1 MFYSSFYGQNEVLFL
16 KIDTVKSNFRTSGNK
31 VDSIDVLLSE
41 KHITLPGSFYN
52 HPFGKFGIDYLHS
65 LDNLSQQS
73 RNNST
78 SSFLYTSLP
87 HVGIAYS
94 FGSVGLQYLTL
105 NYQQVFRKNIC
116 FNVLYNRNV
125 AAGSFR
131 YSATSNDQFYLNVIE
146 NTGVFKQVYQLHYG
160 NTTRELNG
168 GVLSDSIIN
177 QYGLSYA
184 SVRKQ
189 NASDTVKNINIIS
202 EQLLRVF
209 GDDTIGGGILL
220 RNKFTLNRR
229 VFHEIDT
236 SLNTIYVNVDKA
248 DTTRDLSQF
257 SRLENAIGLFARTNK
272 SKVQLY
278 LNRSYWMYRTDAL
291 QYKTEYDAQL
301 TFNYKLKTVDIRY
314 NHYQNI
320 IGANQQGTQSL
331 KFTKINFNLINELC
345 IHNSYLLPTPMQR
358 LYFSNT
364 IDWQINN
371 LGLQKNLLLEYSLS
385 IKSTIPISLR
395 FGYSIRKDNYYLIN
409 DKWRND
415 TLKSINQFYLDI
427 ATNIKLRNIYFTPR
441 IICNSLS
448 GVSSIV
454 PKYDIRARVYWKK
467 TFEKKNNVT
476 FMAGIDAV
484 YKSAYNLLNFDS
496 RISLYSLSNS
506 TQFNFSGTTLDA
518 FLALTIDEIRF
529 YFKYENINYS
539 FTNKTNSI
547 ALNYPVT
554 PRILRIG
561 LTWDFFN

>member
-1 MFYSSFYGQNEVLFL
+1 M
-16 KIDTVKSNFRTSGNK
+16 KIDTVKSNFLTSGNK
-31 VDSIDVLLSE
+31 VDSIDVILSE

-52 HPFGKFGIDYLHS
+52 HPFGKFGIDYFHAI
-65 LDNLSQQS
+65 DNLYQQS

-78 SSFLYTSLP
+78 NSLLYTSLP
-87 HVGIAYS
+87 HVGVAYS

-116 FNVLYNRNV
+116 LNVLYNRNV
-125 AAGSFR
+125 STGSFR
-131 YSATSNDQFYLNVIE
+131 YSATSNDQFYVNVFE

-160 NTTRELNG
+160 NTARELNG

-189 NASDTVKNINIIS
+189 NASDTVKSFNIIS
-202 EQLLRVF
+202 EQLYRLV

-236 SLNTIYVNVDKA
+236 SLNTIYYNVDKA

-257 SRLENAIGLFARTNK
+257 SRLENAIGLYSRTNK
-272 SKVQLY
+272 SKIQLY

-301 TFNYKLKTVDIRY
+301 TFNYKLKKIDVKY
-314 NHYQNI
+314 NQYQNI
-320 IGANQQGTQSL
+320 VGANQQGFQSL
-331 KFTKINFNLINELC
+331 TVTKKNFNLINELY

-364 IDWQINN
+364 IDWQINK

-385 IKSTIPISLR
+385 LKSTIPISLR
-395 FGYSIRKDNYYLIN
+395 LGYTIRKDNYYLIN

-415 TLKSINQFYLDI
+415 TLKNINQFFLDV
-427 ATNIKLRNIYFTPR
+427 ATNIKLRNFYFTPR
-441 IICNSLS
+441 IIFNSLS
-448 GVSSIV
+448 GISSII
-454 PKYDIRARVYWKK
+454 PKYDFRARIYWKK

-476 FMAGIDAV
+476 FMAGIDAN
-484 YKSAYNLLNFDS
+484 YKSAYNLLYFDS
-496 RISLYSLSNS
+496 RISLYTLSNF
-506 TQFNFSGTTLDA
+506 TQFNYSTTTLDA
-518 FLALTIDEIRF
+518 FLALTINEIRF

-539 FTNKTNSI
+539 FTDKTNLI
-547 ALNYPVT
+547 ALNYPIT